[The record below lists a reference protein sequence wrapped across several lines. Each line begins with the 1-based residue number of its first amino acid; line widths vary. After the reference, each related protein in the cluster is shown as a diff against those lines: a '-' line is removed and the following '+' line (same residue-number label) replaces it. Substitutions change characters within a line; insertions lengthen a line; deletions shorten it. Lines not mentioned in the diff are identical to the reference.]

1 MCCFSYVLDVFV
13 LDKNKALNFFMRLVD
28 KIIGR
33 LRLFLNDLIF
43 FYFGKLSLRSL
54 MFMAAV
60 NDYFLCG
67 IICNCFFNYAFFL
80 LYWVYYCCKT
90 DVSNDVSIY
99 RTAPRPHEYI
109 NISDL
114 PKSWDWRNIDGI
126 NYVSTT
132 RNQHIPQYCGSC
144 WAHGSTSAMAG
155 VISKHAE

>member
-67 IICNCFFNYAFFL
+67 IICNCFFNYAFFFIVLSVL
-80 LYWVYYCCKT
+80 LLQ
-90 DVSNDVSIY
+90 N
-99 RTAPRPHEYI
+99 
-109 NISDL
+109 
-114 PKSWDWRNIDGI
+114 
-126 NYVSTT
+126 
-132 RNQHIPQYCGSC
+132 
-144 WAHGSTSAMAG
+144 
-155 VISKHAE
+155 